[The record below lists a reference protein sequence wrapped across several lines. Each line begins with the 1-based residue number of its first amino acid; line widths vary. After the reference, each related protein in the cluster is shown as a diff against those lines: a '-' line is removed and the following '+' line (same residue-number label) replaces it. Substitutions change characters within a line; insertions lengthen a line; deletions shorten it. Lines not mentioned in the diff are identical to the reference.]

1 MTPLRGRVELTVFSP
16 VLSMSRCHR
25 ALMVHASVDQPGV
38 TERQNEQPGP
48 LPIRSLVHTGCR
60 RLGLLEH
67 VDVTGS
73 TQHELVNRLVS

>member
-38 TERQNEQPGP
+38 TERGRTSSPDRY
-48 LPIRSLVHTGCR
+48 RSEVWFILAAAASVCWNMWMSR
-60 RLGLLEH
+60 AAR
-67 VDVTGS
+67 S
-73 TQHELVNRLVS
+73 MSS